1 MKVETKFGD
10 AVVSI
15 ETGKIA
21 RQAGGSVVVR
31 MGETMILATATAS
44 NEKREGLDFVPL
56 TVDYLER
63 FYAVGRIPGN
73 FFRREIGRPSEKETL
88 TSRFIDRP
96 CRPLFNK
103 SWTYE
108 TQVIAQAI
116 SVDDKYDPDLLA
128 MLGASAA
135 LTISDIPFDGPI
147 AGARVVRVDGQMI
160 VNPTQEQ
167 LEAADL
173 ALIVAGSREAVVMVE
188 GGAQEASEAEIL
200 DAVFLAHKAIQPL
213 LDLQLELQKALG
225 KEKRAVEAIVRNE
238 ELIAKVTAEY
248 RPAML
253 EALTTKEKQARQ
265 KRISQVKTDA
275 LAALAADYPDGKGDI
290 SYALHHLESDILR
303 GMIVNDKKRIDGR
316 ALDEVRPINCEVSYL
331 PRAHGSALFT
341 RGETQSLGVA
351 TLGTSY
357 DDQRL
362 DTVIGDSSK
371 TFMLH
376 YNFPPYCTGEVKRLG
391 APGRREIGHGALAER
406 ALRAV
411 VPPQDKFPYTIRVV
425 SEIMESNGSSSMASV
440 CAGSLSLMD
449 AGVPIKAP
457 VAGVAMGLVVEGD
470 QVIILT
476 DILGDEDHLGD
487 MDFKVAG
494 TSAGITAVQMDI
506 KISGVTR
513 EIMTKA
519 LDQARG
525 GRMHI
530 LGKMTEALAAP
541 KDEIS
546 QYAPKMTIIEINPEK
561 IKDVI
566 GPGGKIIKSI
576 QAETETRLEVEDS
589 GKVTIYAPTAEKANA
604 AIDLVRRYTQ
614 EPEVDKIYHG
624 RVVKIMDFGAFVEIL
639 PGTDGLVHISQLST
653 ERVQKVTDVLKEGD
667 MIDVK
672 VLGID
677 KQGKI
682 RLSRRAVLEDSED

>member
-15 ETGKIA
+15 ETGKVA
-21 RQAGGSVVVR
+21 RQAGGSVIVR

-44 NEKREGLDFVPL
+44 NDKREGLDFVPL

-135 LTISDIPFDGPI
+135 LTLSDIPFNGPI
-147 AGARVVRVDGQMI
+147 AGARVVRVDGKMI

-173 ALIVAGSREAVVMVE
+173 ALIVAASKEAVVMVE

-200 DAVFLAHKAIQPL
+200 DAVFMAQEAIQPL
-213 LDLQLELQKALG
+213 LDLQLELQKAVG
-225 KEKRAVEAIVRNE
+225 KEKRAVEEIVRNE
-238 ELIAKVTAEY
+238 ELIAKVMADY
-248 RPAML
+248 KPQML

-265 KRISQVKTDA
+265 KKISQVKTDA
-275 LAALAADYPDGKGDI
+275 VAALAEAYPEGKGDI

-303 GMIVNDKKRIDGR
+303 GMIVKEKKRIDGR

-362 DTVIGDSSK
+362 DTVIGDTSK

-411 VPPQDKFPYTIRVV
+411 VPPHDKFPYTIRVV

-494 TSAGITAVQMDI
+494 TNEGITAVQMDI

-519 LDQARG
+519 LEQARG

-530 LGKMTEALAAP
+530 LGKMKEALAAP
-541 KDEIS
+541 KEEIS
-546 QYAPKMTIIEINPEK
+546 QYAPKTTVIEINPEK

-576 QAETETRLEVEDS
+576 QTETDTRLEVEDS
-589 GKVTIYAPTAEKANA
+589 GKVTIYAANAEKANA
-604 AIDLVRRYTQ
+604 AVDLVRRYTQ
-614 EPEVDKIYHG
+614 EPEIDKIYHG

-639 PGTDGLVHISQLST
+639 PGTDGLVHISQLAP

-682 RLSRRAVLEDSED
+682 RLSRRAVMEEQD

>member
-1 MKVETKFGD
+1 MKVEAKFGD

-15 ETGKIA
+15 ETGKVA
-21 RQAGGSVVVR
+21 RQAGGSVIVR

-135 LTISDIPFDGPI
+135 LSLSDIPFGGPI
-147 AGARVVRVDGQMI
+147 AGARVVRVDGQLI
-160 VNPTQEQ
+160 VNPTQAQ
-167 LEAADL
+167 LEASDL
-173 ALIVAGSREAVVMVE
+173 TLIVAASREAVVMVE

-200 DAVFLAHKAIQPL
+200 DAVFLAKEAIQPL
-213 LDLQLELQKALG
+213 LDIQLELQKACG
-225 KEKRAVEAIVRNE
+225 QAKRAVEEIVRNE
-238 ELIAKVTAEY
+238 EVLAKVAADY
-248 RPAML
+248 RAPML

-265 KRISQVKTDA
+265 KKIAQLKAEAVSA
-275 LAALAADYPDGKGDI
+275 LAEAYPDSKSDVG
-290 SYALHHLESDILR
+290 YAMHNLESEILR
-303 GMIVNDKKRIDGR
+303 GMIVKEKKRIDGR
-316 ALDEVRPINCEVSYL
+316 ALDEVRPINCEVGYL

-341 RGETQSLGVA
+341 RGETQSLGVT

-362 DTVIGDSSK
+362 DTLIGETSK

-411 VPPQDKFPYTIRVV
+411 IPPHESFPYTIRVV

-440 CAGSLSLMD
+440 CSGSLSLMD

-487 MDFKVAG
+487 MDFKVTG
-494 TSAGITAVQMDI
+494 TAEGITAVQMDI

-519 LDQARG
+519 LEQARG
-525 GRMHI
+525 GRLHI
-530 LGKMTEALAAP
+530 LGKMKEVLGQP
-541 KDEIS
+541 KTEIS

-561 IKDVI
+561 IKDLI

-576 QAETETRLEVEDS
+576 QSETETRLEVEDS
-589 GKVTIYAPTAEKANA
+589 GKVTIYAPTAEKAEA
-604 AIDLVRRYTQ
+604 AVSAVRRYTQ
-614 EPEVDKIYHG
+614 EPELDKIYHG

-639 PGTDGLVHISQLST
+639 PGTDGLVHISQLAP
-653 ERVQKVTDVLKEGD
+653 ERVQRVTDVVKEGD

-682 RLSRRAVLEDSED
+682 RLSRRAVLEDN

>member
-1 MKVETKFGD
+1 MKVKTKIGE
-10 AVVSI
+10 AIVSI
-15 ETGKIA
+15 ETGKVA
-21 RQAGGSVVVR
+21 RQASGSVIVR
-31 MGETMILATATAS
+31 MGETMILATAVAS
-44 NEKREGLDFVPL
+44 NEKREGLDFVPF

-63 FYAVGRIPGN
+63 FYSVGRIPGN

-88 TSRFIDRP
+88 TSRFIDRT

-103 SWTYE
+103 NWTFE

-128 MLGASAA
+128 MLGISTA
-135 LTISDIPFDGPI
+135 LTLSDIPFAGPI
-147 AGARVVRVDGQMI
+147 AGARVVRVGGKLI
-160 VNPTQEQ
+160 VNPTQAK
-167 LEAADL
+167 LETADL

-188 GGAQEASEAEIL
+188 GGALEATEADIL
-200 DAVFLAHKAIQPL
+200 EAIFLAHQTIQPL
-213 LDLQLELQKALG
+213 LDIQLELQKACG
-225 KEKRAVEAIVRNE
+225 KGKRVPDKVARDE
-238 ELIAKVTAEY
+238 ELIKKVVSEY
-248 RPAML
+248 RPAIMT
-253 EALTTKEKQARQ
+253 ALTTEGKQARQ
-265 KRISQVKTDA
+265 KKIFQLETEVQ
-275 LAALAADYPDGKGDI
+275 AAVAEEYPDGKSDV
-290 SYALHHLESDILR
+290 SYALHYLEAEILR
-303 GMIVNDKKRIDGR
+303 GMIVRESHRIDGR
-316 ALDEVRPINCEVSYL
+316 SLTEVRPITCEVSYL

-341 RGETQSLGVA
+341 RGETQSLGIT

-376 YNFPPYCTGEVKRLG
+376 YNFPSFCTGEVKRLG

-411 VPPQDKFPYTIRVV
+411 IPTHETFPYTIRVV
-425 SEIMESNGSSSMASV
+425 SEILESNGSSSMASV
-440 CAGSLSLMD
+440 CSATLSLMD
-449 AGVPIKAP
+449 AGVPLKAP

-470 QVIILT
+470 QVIILS

-494 TSAGITAVQMDI
+494 TATGITAVQMDI

-513 EIMTKA
+513 EIMTRA
-519 LDQARG
+519 LEQAKESRL
-525 GRMHI
+525 HI
-530 LGKMTEALAAP
+530 LEKMKEVIAEP
-541 KDEIS
+541 KKEIS

-576 QAETETRLEVEDS
+576 QTETDTRLEVEDS
-589 GKVTIYAPTAEKANA
+589 GKVIIYAPTAEKAIA
-604 AIDLVRRYTQ
+604 AVELVRRFTQ
-614 EPEVDKIYHG
+614 EPELDKIYHG

-639 PGTDGLVHISQLST
+639 PGTDGLVHISQLAS
-653 ERVQKVTDVLKEGD
+653 ERVQRVTDVVKEGD
-667 MIDVK
+667 LIDVK

-682 RLSRRAVLEDSED
+682 RLSRKAVLEGDN